1 MKCDKDETVMVQVS
15 RVRKLLEREEL
26 GDMTEGQE
34 ADYMAAE
41 LNDEFAES
49 SDFSVTEAK
58 FRCPKCGREI
68 IVRE

>member
-15 RVRKLLEREEL
+15 RVRKLLERDEL

-49 SDFSVTEAK
+49 SDFSVTETK